1 MPICTNFPLSNQLT
15 FVNMILIIILVQEL
29 PIIIIMNPSDYVRF
43 QLFNEI
49 ENNFINLAILN
60 EIHISELLLK

>member
-1 MPICTNFPLSNQLT
+1 
-15 FVNMILIIILVQEL
+15 MILIIILVQEL

>member
-1 MPICTNFPLSNQLT
+1 
-15 FVNMILIIILVQEL
+15 
-29 PIIIIMNPSDYVRF
+29 MNPSDYVRF